1 MGGIASVTLSDEE
14 AKKRGTS
21 KSILERQG
29 PPTFDVAVEMQSRR
43 EWRVH
48 LDVAAAVDALLGG
61 AVPPV
66 ELREVRESGEVHVE
80 RLAEMVAAPPAAAD
94 LTMSPWDSQTG
105 LFPELRPAPE
115 ASSLLDQALAEE
127 RRAEAVFDVAD
138 ILTVFPFGVEVEVL
152 RDCMRD
158 LGLASQLKITKS
170 FRNANVILAL
180 RSQIKGAPG
189 TCSWGC
195 SRPFAALPAT
205 EAGPSRGTDVMAMM
219 HRPP

>member
-1 MGGIASVTLSDEE
+1 M
-14 AKKRGTS
+14 
-21 KSILERQG
+21 
-29 PPTFDVAVEMQSRR
+29 AVEIQSRR

-61 AVPPV
+61 TVPPV

-127 RRAEAVFDVAD
+127 RRAERREVFDVAD
-138 ILTVFPFGVEVEVL
+138 ILTVFPFGVEVEAL
-152 RDCMRD
+152 RDVMRD
-158 LGLASQLKITKS
+158 LGMASQLKITKS

-189 TCSWGC
+189 TCS
-195 SRPFAALPAT
+195 
-205 EAGPSRGTDVMAMM
+205 
-219 HRPP
+219 

>member
-1 MGGIASVTLSDEE
+1 MKNPALADLVGGIASVTLSDEE

-21 KSILERQG
+21 KSILERQS
-29 PPTFDVAVEMQSRR
+29 PPTFDVAVEIQSRR

-61 AVPPV
+61 TVPPV

-94 LTMSPWDSQTG
+94 LTMSPWDSQAA

-127 RRAEAVFDVAD
+127 RRAGQVFDVAD
-138 ILTVFPFGVEVEVL
+138 ILTVFPFGVEVEAL
-152 RDCMRD
+152 RDVMRD
-158 LGLASQLKITKS
+158 LGMASQLKITKS

-189 TCSWGC
+189 TCS
-195 SRPFAALPAT
+195 
-205 EAGPSRGTDVMAMM
+205 
-219 HRPP
+219 

>member
-1 MGGIASVTLSDEE
+1 M
-14 AKKRGTS
+14 
-21 KSILERQG
+21 
-29 PPTFDVAVEMQSRR
+29 AVEIQSRR

-61 AVPPV
+61 TVPPV

-94 LTMSPWDSQTG
+94 LTMSPWDSQAA

-127 RRAEAVFDVAD
+127 RRAGQVFDVAD
-138 ILTVFPFGVEVEVL
+138 ILTVFPFGVEVEAL
-152 RDCMRD
+152 RDVMRD
-158 LGLASQLKITKS
+158 LGMASQLKITKS

-189 TCSWGC
+189 TCS
-195 SRPFAALPAT
+195 
-205 EAGPSRGTDVMAMM
+205 
-219 HRPP
+219 

>member
-1 MGGIASVTLSDEE
+1 MKNPALADLMGGIASVTLSDEE

-21 KSILERQG
+21 KSILERQS
-29 PPTFDVAVEMQSRR
+29 PPTFDVAVEIQSRR

-61 AVPPV
+61 TVPPV

-94 LTMSPWDSQTG
+94 LTMSPWDSQAA

-127 RRAEAVFDVAD
+127 RRAGQVFDVAD
-138 ILTVFPFGVEVEVL
+138 ILTVFPFGVEVEAL
-152 RDCMRD
+152 RDVMRD
-158 LGLASQLKITKS
+158 LGMASQLKITKS

-189 TCSWGC
+189 TCS
-195 SRPFAALPAT
+195 
-205 EAGPSRGTDVMAMM
+205 
-219 HRPP
+219 

>member
-1 MGGIASVTLSDEE
+1 MKNPALADLVGGIASVTLSDEE

-61 AVPPV
+61 TVPPV

-127 RRAEAVFDVAD
+127 RRAERREVFDVAD
-138 ILTVFPFGVEVEVL
+138 ILTVFPFGVEVEAL
-152 RDCMRD
+152 RDVMRD
-158 LGLASQLKITKS
+158 LGMASQLKITKS

-189 TCSWGC
+189 TCS
-195 SRPFAALPAT
+195 
-205 EAGPSRGTDVMAMM
+205 
-219 HRPP
+219 